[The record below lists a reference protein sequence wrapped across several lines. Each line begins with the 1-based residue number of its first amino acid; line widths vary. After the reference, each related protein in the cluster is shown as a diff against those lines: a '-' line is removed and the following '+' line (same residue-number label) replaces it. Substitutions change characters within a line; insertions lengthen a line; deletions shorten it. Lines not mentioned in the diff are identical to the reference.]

1 MLHIL
6 QQLKQ
11 QEGRKIKVKIVKGVK
26 TEDRKEEAYKVIG
39 EFIRIQ
45 VDVSKVS

>member
-1 MLHIL
+1 M
-6 QQLKQ
+6 
-11 QEGRKIKVKIVKGVK
+11 KVKIVNSDQSKK
-26 TEDRKEEAYKVIG
+26 KKEEAYKIIG